1 MAIVRLIPEDLE
13 FLMEQ
18 STTDYIDECVEVE
31 ALSAAGLMWH
41 SEINADDEK
50 SDGKQRYSFT
60 QLGETVYNYACRLD
74 DVNQNPSL
82 HFMPVSR
89 RLANLNIPIISDEY
103 TDKLFKENTNE

>member
-1 MAIVRLIPEDLE
+1 
-13 FLMEQ
+13 MEQ
-18 STTDYIDECVEVE
+18 ITTEYIDECVEVE

-60 QLGETVYNYACRLD
+60 HLGKTVYNYACILD
-74 DVNQNPSL
+74 DVNKNPFL

-89 RLANLNIPIISDEY
+89 RSAKLNIPTESDEDI
-103 TDKLFKENTNE
+103 DKLF